1 MSESKLPMSR
11 RKTVVS
17 AILGF
22 FALFFLST
30 TWFSGSVLHA
40 QISDQIRLSQQFRLA
55 DGIIRIAEP
64 GQLADTVNVWGDVNN
79 PGRYLVPRGTTL
91 PELISYSRG
100 PARFLTGETT
110 IDWSKIRVEVSVS
123 RFNPETSTEEFRTFR
138 YRYNEPLP
146 EGMRGYRLSNDE
158 VIAMQV
164 RRKPAFIDYVRV
176 VAPVVTIVA
185 TSILIVD
192 RL

>member
-1 MSESKLPMSR
+1 MLHIVSPKKIIIMNQYRLFL
-11 RKTVVS
+11 TV
-17 AILGF
+17 L
-22 FALFFLST
+22 ALSFLFIIIFST
-30 TWFSGSVLHA
+30 IASA

-100 PARFLTGETT
+100 PARFITGETT
-110 IDWSKIRVEVSVS
+110 IDWSKMRIEVNVS
-123 RFNPETSTEEFRTFR
+123 RLNSDTGREEFHSFR
-138 YRYNEPLP
+138 YRFNEPLP
-146 EGMRGYRLSNDE
+146 EGMRSYRLSNDE
-158 VIAMQV
+158 VIALQV
-164 RRKPAFIDYVRV
+164 RRRPAFMDYVRV

>member
-1 MSESKLPMSR
+1 MLR
-11 RKTVVS
+11 
-17 AILGF
+17 ILSHIPLIIF
-22 FALFFLST
+22 FCFLVGYST
-30 TWFSGSVLHA
+30 ATA
-40 QISDQIRLSQQFRLA
+40 QTGEQLRYSQQFRLA

-79 PGRYLVPRGTTL
+79 PGRYLVPRGTRLT
-91 PELISYSRG
+91 ELISYSRG
-100 PARFLTGETT
+100 PARFITGETT
-110 IDWSKIRVEVSVS
+110 IDWSKLRIEVSVS
-123 RFNPETSTEEFRTFR
+123 RLNDDNGREEFRTFR
-138 YRYNEPLP
+138 YRYNEPMP
-146 EGMRGYRLSNDE
+146 EGMRDYRLSNDE

-164 RRKPAFIDYVRV
+164 RRRPAFMDYVRV

>member
-1 MSESKLPMSR
+1 MSR
-11 RKTVVS
+11 YRS
-17 AILGF
+17 SILF
-22 FALFFLST
+22 LSVFFLLSLNEVALSQT
-30 TWFSGSVLHA
+30 GEQL
-40 QISDQIRLSQQFRLA
+40 RYSQQFRLA

-79 PGRYLVPRGTTL
+79 PGRYLVPRGTRLT
-91 PELISYSRG
+91 ELISYSRG
-100 PARFLTGETT
+100 PARFITGETT
-110 IDWSKIRVEVSVS
+110 IDWSKLRIEVSVS
-123 RFNPETSTEEFRTFR
+123 RLNGDTGREEFRTFS
-138 YRYNEPLP
+138 YRYNEPMP
-146 EGMRGYRLSNDE
+146 EGMRDYRLSNDE

-164 RRKPAFIDYVRV
+164 RRRPAFMDYVRV

>member
-1 MSESKLPMSR
+1 MLRSLLFLFPLLLLCVS
-11 RKTVVS
+11 VS
-17 AILGF
+17 AQ
-22 FALFFLST
+22 T
-30 TWFSGSVLHA
+30 TDRMP
-40 QISDQIRLSQQFRLA
+40 ISQQFRLA

-79 PGRYLVPRGTTL
+79 PGRYLVPRGTRL

-100 PARFLTGETT
+100 PARFITGETT
-110 IDWSKIRVEVSVS
+110 IDWSKLRIEVSVS
-123 RFNPETSTEEFRTFR
+123 RLNGETGREEFRTFR

-146 EGMRGYRLSNDE
+146 EGMRDYRLSNDE
-158 VIAMQV
+158 IIAMQV
-164 RRKPAFIDYVRV
+164 RRRPAFMDYVRV

-185 TSILIVD
+185 TSILIAD